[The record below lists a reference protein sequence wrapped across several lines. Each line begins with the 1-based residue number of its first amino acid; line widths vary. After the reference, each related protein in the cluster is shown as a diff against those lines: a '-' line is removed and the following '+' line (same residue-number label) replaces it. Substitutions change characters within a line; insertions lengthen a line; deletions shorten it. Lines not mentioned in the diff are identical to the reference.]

1 MSVKAIEVT
10 TRDFLEIEEA
20 IERNATVSEIREL
33 LEKGRFYYSSEES
46 LQLPAAT
53 LFDKILTKY
62 IVK

>member
-1 MSVKAIEVT
+1 MSAKAIEVT
-10 TRDFLEIEEA
+10 MRDFLGLEEA
-20 IERNATVSEIREL
+20 LERNAPIAEIREL
-33 LEKGRFYYSSEES
+33 LKKGRFYHSSEES